1 MSGRRWLTWLV
12 VGGLATIAVAAA
24 VDALREEPAVVRT
37 EAVTPTVPGLG
48 EGLSEAVTQL
58 REAGVSGVLTYSDED
73 CRLHAVS
80 LPDLEPA
87 RAPSF
92 QMCRPSTST
101 GELGVLAGDVV
112 WSGLGYGAVQVVLPR
127 ARLSRAILGEPAGL
141 GEAAGAAAR
150 FHAVQAVTLDDE
162 RLLVLAESTT
172 REGDRVLAVF
182 DGPDAEFAHLTWWAG
197 GARAVRPSPQGGYFA
212 LIRGEPG
219 GVRVFTRDGRAV
231 PLPGDVPLALGL
243 AWSPDERWTAVAT
256 HTSLYLFRTEQPHDG
271 VIRVP
276 LAVRDLDWST
286 SGLSGSP

>member
-1 MSGRRWLTWLV
+1 MRGRRWPTWLV
-12 VGGLATIAVAAA
+12 VAGLAAIGLAAA

-48 EGLSEAVTQL
+48 EGLSEAVRQL

-80 LPDLEPA
+80 LPDLEPVQ
-87 RAPSF
+87 APSF
-92 QMCRPSTST
+92 EMCRPSTST

-127 ARLSRAILGEPAGL
+127 ARLSRAILGEAP
-141 GEAAGAAAR
+141 GAAAR
-150 FHAVQAVTLDDE
+150 FRAVQAVSLDHE
-162 RLLVLAESTT
+162 RLLVLAESTA
-172 REGDRVLAVF
+172 REEERVLAVF

-197 GARAVRPSPQGGYFA
+197 GTRAVRPSPLGGYFA

-219 GVRVFTRDGRAV
+219 GTRVFTRDGRSV
-231 PLPGDVPLALGL
+231 PLPAGVPLGRGL

-256 HTSLYLFRTEQPHDG
+256 RMSLYLFRTERPDDD
-271 VIRVP
+271 VIRIP
-276 LAVRDLDWST
+276 LAVRDLDWSA
-286 SGLSGSP
+286 SGLTGSP